1 MMNSKMFPISQT
13 PLTYICKMNYSE
25 LFFEKNNGND
35 MDFFV
40 DLISRFQQQ
49 GVDFEIEDS
58 PHTGCIRLMIKK

>member
-1 MMNSKMFPISQT
+1 
-13 PLTYICKMNYSE
+13 MNYSE

-40 DLISRFQQQ
+40 DLISRFQMQ

-58 PHTGCIRLMIKK
+58 TATGCIRLLIKK